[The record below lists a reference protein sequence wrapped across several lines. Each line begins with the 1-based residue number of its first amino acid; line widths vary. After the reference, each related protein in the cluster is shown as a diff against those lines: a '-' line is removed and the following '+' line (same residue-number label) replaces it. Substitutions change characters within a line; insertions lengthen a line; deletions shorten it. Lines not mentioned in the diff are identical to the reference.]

1 MWNYCF
7 NLVPHSGQ
15 VSTTESDSGFPAL
28 VYLQSVFGHLMVDS
42 ALALGVS
49 ESSPESEQP
58 MDAIATEIATRIVER
73 SFLVSVFFMV
83 ATS

>member
-7 NLVPHSGQ
+7 NLVPQSGQ

-28 VYLQSVFGHLMVDS
+28 VYLQSVFGHLMVDA

-49 ESSPESEQP
+49 SPEPEQP
-58 MDAIATEIATRIVER
+58 MDAIVTEIATRIVAR

-83 ATS
+83 TTF